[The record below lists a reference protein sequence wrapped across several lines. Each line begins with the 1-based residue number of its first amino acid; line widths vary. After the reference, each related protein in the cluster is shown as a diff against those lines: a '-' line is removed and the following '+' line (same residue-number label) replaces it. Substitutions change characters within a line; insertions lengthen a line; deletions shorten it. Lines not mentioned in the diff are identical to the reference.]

1 MNENQ
6 PPPPKKRTW
15 VWIVFGIFFVLFVL
29 AVGGIMFTV
38 AFFRQ
43 GMSIAEMSSTKAT
56 EEFEAVRARFPGQ
69 QPLIR
74 MVDGR
79 PEFIHDRATQTGGST
94 TPLTTMHMMA
104 WDDDEGKLVTFQIP
118 FWLLRLKSGPVRL
131 SAYSQG
137 WDDRGVSFRIED
149 LERAG
154 PGIVVDFSERDG
166 RVLIWAE

>member
-1 MNENQ
+1 MNETA

-15 VWIVFGIFFVLFVL
+15 LWVVFGIFFVLFVT
-29 AVGGIMFTV
+29 AVAGITFAV

-43 GMSIAEMSSTKAT
+43 GMTVNAMDEDRAAA
-56 EEFEAVRARFPGQ
+56 EFESVRARFPGQ

-79 PEFIHDRATQTGGST
+79 PEYIAERATQSGPVA
-94 TPLTTMHMMA
+94 TPLKTMHMMA
-104 WDDDEGKLVTFQIP
+104 WDDEGQLVTFAIP
-118 FWLLRLKSGPVRL
+118 FWLLRLKSGPIQL

-137 WDDRGVSFRIED
+137 WNDRGVSFKIED

-154 PGIVVDFSERDG
+154 PGIVLDFSERDG
-166 RVLIWAE
+166 RVLVWTE